1 MNSEADNDELK
12 ELVVK
17 AGRLAGAAALQGHNV
32 DAGKKLLLGALV
44 AARQLQLK
52 AEEARC
58 LRWVAMKFF
67 TKYFHGK
74 GPIVCAFERMRLGL
88 ANWQIDIAVVYESC
102 ISNAQEW

>member
-1 MNSEADNDELK
+1 VNSKADNDELK

-52 AEEARC
+52 AEEGRC
-58 LRWVAMKFF
+58 LRWVAMNC
-67 TKYFHGK
+67 FHQIFPWK
-74 GPIVCAFERMRLGL
+74 RAHCVC
-88 ANWQIDIAVVYESC
+88 I
-102 ISNAQEW
+102 